1 MNTPSSPPNESGAAS
16 SGASRES
23 EFDALAT
30 VPTMFAPGDEKLS
43 QQEFGANSRPASLGP
58 QGGSMAGLPDSL
70 IMMVDDEILNIE
82 MTQAFLL
89 EAGYRHFASTDAP
102 ELAVD
107 AMRAQP
113 PGVLLLDL
121 SMPKVSG
128 LDILEAMGAD
138 PVLRHVPVIVLTSS
152 TDPQVKLKALSMGA
166 MDFLSK
172 PVDPSELAL
181 RLRNTLTASAYR
193 DYLRQHDPLTGLPNK
208 QRFRQ
213 DVARVLA
220 SAQVEGR
227 SGALLLVGVDA
238 LGRVNDAL
246 GRASGDHV
254 LKRIAKRLAACVQ
267 TEAGGELSSGEG
279 DPTLYRLDGDEFAV
293 VVPHID
299 GTHSAAAFINKL
311 LDDAAVSYQRR
322 DSPELFVTCSIGVV
336 VFPSGGNDPE
346 LLAGN
351 AGLALRHAK
360 QAGSHRYE
368 FFSPRFTELAQN
380 RLDLSAELRRAIGRD
395 EIELLFEPRVEL
407 ATGRLRAAQGVLRW
421 KHASGRVV
429 EGDELMDLARA
440 SEMNVALVEWVL
452 DRLRQSVRNWRG
464 AGLHP
469 VPVGIG
475 ASLANLRLVELGH
488 LVSAAVAGGLEPQQL
503 TLELQHLGGDSR
515 LPDAD
520 AKAIALLRKKGVRL
534 SLDRFGSITSVA
546 HLRMFQCEEIKIDA
560 SFVQQLEKDA
570 RTQAM
575 LLGMGDLAR
584 RLNLDCIAPGVGSSS
599 ALTFLRKNGWQQG
612 QGRLFGEPL
621 ASVPF
626 AAQWLSRTGKPQRA
640 ELPLG

>member
-1 MNTPSSPPNESGAAS
+1 MNKPFSQSNDPGTVPSSEC
-16 SGASRES
+16 RES
-23 EFDALAT
+23 ELDALAT
-30 VPTMFAPGDEKLS
+30 VPTMFAPGDDRLS
-43 QQEFGANSRPASLGP
+43 QQEFGAHSRPAPLGP

-121 SMPKVSG
+121 SMPRVSG

-220 SAQVEGR
+220 SAQSEGR

-246 GRASGDHV
+246 GRASGDNV

-267 TEAGGELSSGEG
+267 TEAGGELSSAEG

-293 VVPHID
+293 IVPHID

-336 VFPSGGNDPE
+336 VFPSGGNPE

-395 EIELLFEPRVEL
+395 EVELLFEPRVEL

-488 LVSAAVAGGLEPQQL
+488 LVSAAVASGLEPQQL

-515 LPDAD
+515 LAEPD
-520 AKAIALLRKKGVRL
+520 AKAIAMLRKKGVRL
-534 SLDRFGSITSVA
+534 SLDRFGSVTSVA

-570 RTQAM
+570 RTQAI

-584 RLNLDCIAPGVGSSS
+584 RLNLDCIAPGVGSSP
-599 ALTFLRKNGWQQG
+599 ALAFLRKNGWQQG

-621 ASVPF
+621 AAVPF
-626 AAQWLSRTGKPQRA
+626 AAQWLTRTGKPQRA